1 MNRKGE
7 PMNSQRGAACAAC
20 MRVGAADLPGTGA
33 PAPGPESR
41 RGPYGAERVG
51 RAVRRGVRP
60 APCVRTPA
68 ACWCSERGAAA
79 ERSSRRSAPLNGADV
94 EEADVHLSVSMQLQ
108 YTGCMKTHLLSPL
121 SSLSLPPSISPPP
134 PSLPLSPS
142 LPPPVTHQP
151 EYCVNGC
158 GRIDQKIPI
167 L

>member
-1 MNRKGE
+1 
-7 PMNSQRGAACAAC
+7 MNSQRGAACAAC

-51 RAVRRGVRP
+51 RAVRTGVLP

-79 ERSSRRSAPLNGADV
+79 ERSSRRPAPLNGADV

-108 YTGCMKTHLLSPL
+108 HTGCMKTHLLTP
-121 SSLSLPPSISPPP
+121 SSLSLPLSLP
-134 PSLPLSPS
+134 PSLLLSPS
-142 LPPPVTHQP
+142 LSLSPPPSHFLPLSLLQW
-151 EYCVNGC
+151 
-158 GRIDQKIPI
+158 RISQNIASTVVGELIRKSR
-167 L
+167 